1 MENGAYKIYK
11 DLPAWAKGVVV
22 VGAGLVVFMIGRKV
36 YKAVFPSAQE
46 KRDKELL
53 SDVNKEINKLEN
65 SGVKPSYSESQY
77 LTFANTIYN
86 GMRYCVGD
94 DYGTVE
100 STMKKMKNDLDV
112 AKLVK
117 AYGKRQRA
125 CFGIDAGG
133 NDDLFTSVQAELGN
147 DYGGLTNYRVR
158 NINADWKKKGITY
171 QL

>member
-1 MENGAYKIYK
+1 MITDINGEITKAQK
-11 DLPAWAKGVVV
+11 
-22 VGAGLVVFMIGRKV
+22 AGLKQT
-36 YKAVFPSAQE
+36 YL
-46 KRDKELL
+46 D
-53 SDVNKEINKLEN
+53 
-65 SGVKPSYSESQY
+65 SQY
-77 LTFANTIYN
+77 ETFANTIFN

-100 STMKKMKNDLDV
+100 STMKKMMNDLDV

-117 AYGKRQRA
+117 AYGKRQRS

-147 DYGGLTNYRVR
+147 EWGGVTNYRVSS
-158 NINADWKKKGITY
+158 INADWKKKGITY